1 MNKKASGWLAAACLL
16 AALTASA
23 TASEQVAVGRASVVD
38 GDTIELHGQRI
49 RLAAIDAPEARQSC
63 ERDGAAWPCGRRAA
77 FALAD
82 LVGARTVTCRW
93 RERDRYRRPVATCEV
108 GGTDLGGWL
117 VEQGWALAFRRYGL
131 AYLPQEDRARSARRG
146 LWAGSFVPPWALRQG
161 NDQRVSAETYAG
173 A

>member
-1 MNKKASGWLAAACLL
+1 MNKNALGWLAAASLL
-16 AALTASA
+16 AAVSA
-23 TASEQVAVGRASVVD
+23 QAVAAEQVAIGRASVVD
-38 GDTIELHGQRI
+38 GDTIELHGERI
-49 RLAAIDAPEARQSC
+49 RLAAIDAPEARQTC
-63 ERDGAAWPCGRRAA
+63 ERAGTSWPCGRRAA

-82 LVGARTVTCRW
+82 FVGARTVTCRW

-108 GGTDLGGWL
+108 AGADLGSWL

-131 AYLPQEDRARSARRG
+131 AYVAAEDRARTARRG
-146 LWAGSFVPPWALRQG
+146 LWAGSFVPPWALRRG

>member
-1 MNKKASGWLAAACLL
+1 MKKTASSWLAAIGVL
-16 AALTASA
+16 AAVLAPAMA
-23 TASEQVAVGRASVVD
+23 TEQVAVGRASVVD
-38 GDTIELHGQRI
+38 GDTIELHGERI

-63 ERDGAAWPCGRRAA
+63 ERNGAAWPCGRRAA

-82 LVGARTVTCRW
+82 LVGTRTVTCRW
-93 RERDRYRRPVATCEV
+93 HERDRYRRPVATCEV
-108 GGTDLGGWL
+108 GGTDLGAWL

-131 AYLPQEDRARSARRG
+131 AYLAQEERARAARRG

-161 NDQRVSAETYAG
+161 HDQRVSAETYVG